1 MKNEYV
7 TISEFARIIGI
18 SRQAVYSK
26 LDKTVNLEVDKLTRV
41 DKQGKKLISLDA
53 IELFKHSEKKKVA
66 KSEKEE
72 SGTVNQTVNQ
82 TVKLCQPNCQVDNE
96 VESQEKYVSMLME
109 QLKEKDKIIDLLKE
123 QITAKDRQID
133 SLLTSFQ
140 SQSKELTKLVDQ
152 QQQLQAMATKQLPAR
167 VVTGEESSK
176 EKKGFFGRLF
186 SRN

>member
-41 DKQGKKLISLDA
+41 DKQGRKLISLDA

-72 SGTVNQTVNQ
+72 SGTVNQ